1 MDPLRAALAKYVCV
15 YKMIFFLHTY
25 YNEYTLFC
33 YHFHHHPPSP
43 QKCSELLAYIFS
55 CSHLNWY
62 LACHSPKC
70 SSKNITLNKSATNFT
85 REINN
90 RLQVDNFFFMLWL
103 FNIVSTLS
111 TTVYASYI
119 TVKICWAQNVTYC
132 RKTHTS
138 VLLWICIKR
147 KTILVGCFTVDNI
160 MANRTAI

>member
-15 YKMIFFLHTY
+15 YKMIFFLHTD

-43 QKCSELLAYIFS
+43 QKCSELLSYIFS

-70 SSKNITLNKSATNFT
+70 SSKNITLSKSATNFK

-90 RLQVDNFFFMLWL
+90 ILQVDNFFLHVIAFQYC
-103 FNIVSTLS
+103 FNFVNHSVCIIHNCQNMLS
-111 TTVYASYI
+111 TKCHILQEDTYLCTAVDLHKKKDYI
-119 TVKICWAQNVTYC
+119 GRVFYS
-132 RKTHTS
+132 R
-138 VLLWICIKR
+138 
-147 KTILVGCFTVDNI
+147 
-160 MANRTAI
+160 

>member
-15 YKMIFFLHTY
+15 YKMIFFLHTD

-90 RLQVDNFFFMLWL
+90 RLQVDNFFFHVIAFQYCFNFVNHSVCIVYNCQNMLNKMSHIAGRHIPL
-103 FNIVSTLS
+103 
-111 TTVYASYI
+111 
-119 TVKICWAQNVTYC
+119 YC
-132 RKTHTS
+132 CGS
-138 VLLWICIKR
+138 
-147 KTILVGCFTVDNI
+147 
-160 MANRTAI
+160 A